1 MSYTFWLGHESGA
14 AERAEAERQQR
25 VIDDARSAEMEMRE
39 LAEDI
44 DE

>member
-1 MSYTFWLGHESGA
+1 MSYTFWLGHESPE
-14 AERAEAERQQR
+14 AERQEAERQQR
-25 VIDDARSAEMEMRE
+25 VIDDARLAEMEMRD